1 MSTSKSFK
9 NTRSRAVGWV
19 CLLLMLLS
27 PALVMAEMNR
37 ENLVLYLPLEDALN
51 PQDLSDDPATVTV
64 HGSLNALD
72 GQFGAKGLDFDG
84 NSANIIEV
92 ADMAKLEGMTAITIE
107 AWGRPR
113 NVAGQEGLSV
123 ASKRNT
129 TNAEDSYNLFVFSG
143 QDVHGRINGNGGG
156 EVLSTTI
163 LQDDTWYH
171 LALVFD
177 GQAAG
182 DNMFLYVNGVLEDSH
197 THPDSMVNP
206 GDAPL
211 WIGDLDG
218 ARALTWEGVLDE
230 VGIWNAALN
239 AEDINQLMTKSKAQ
253 LLRPGMAGQPSP
265 ADKVTDVPRELVLS
279 WTPGGFAPGANG
291 HTVYFGESFT
301 DVNDGM
307 GGVSQSASH
316 YDPGRLDFG
325 TTYYWRVDEVNAP
338 PDATVFAGDV
348 WRFTT
353 EPVSIPVETI
363 TATASSANAA
373 DMGPENTIN
382 GIGLNELDQHAT
394 APTGMWLSG
403 MGDATPS
410 IQYAFDKAYKLHEM
424 WVWNSNQLIES
435 FVGLG
440 AKEVVIETSLD
451 GVEWT
456 ILDGVTQF
464 AQATGAADYVANTT
478 VDFGGALAQHVK
490 ITINAGYGMLPQYG
504 LSEVRFLYIP
514 TFAREAQPADGDT
527 TEAADV
533 ELSWRAGREAVGHEL
548 YLGTDPADL
557 ALVATVDDNSYVA
570 EDLLFDTT
578 YYWQVIE
585 INEAETPSAYTGP
598 VWGFTTPAYGT
609 VDSFDQY
616 DDNCN
621 RVFFAWE
628 DGLGHNG
635 GEDIEGCT
643 VAPSNGN
650 GGGSIVGNAQAPFAE
665 RAIVNADS
673 SQSMPFDYDNA
684 FGPSEATLTLDGQDW
699 TKHGIASLALSVYG
713 TEGNTGQLYVKINN
727 TKIPYDEDAS
737 YLALPTWQSW
747 SIDLTSVGADLS
759 NVHSLAIGVDGNGA
773 AGTLYFDDIRV
784 YPARE
789 SEAETPNILGDV
801 TDGLVAYY
809 PLDEGTGTI
818 AADLS
823 GNAHDGTLPDGGT
836 SWIPWGAINGA
847 INIDGSNGSD
857 IKLGSWDPSE
867 GTGQLSVAMWIKWSG
882 TGNQNQGLLSKRAGG
897 WSVDNMLFGL
907 RVTQSDAGIR
917 LHHAGTMVA
926 VAGALTPVVGQW
938 AHVAATFDGTTG
950 RLYVNGVE
958 IGSGPFSLGNDP
970 AAEMRIG
977 SYNNDSPCYNGDIDE
992 VRLYNRALTPAELS
1006 SN

>member
-1 MSTSKSFK
+1 M
-9 NTRSRAVGWV
+9 
-19 CLLLMLLS
+19 LLMLLS
-27 PALVMAEMNR
+27 PALVTAEMNR
-37 ENLVLYLPLEDALN
+37 ENLVLYLPLENAQN
-51 PQDLSDDPATVTV
+51 PLDLSDDPATVTV
-64 HGSLNALD
+64 HGSLSTVDA
-72 GQFGAKGLDFDG
+72 QFGAKGLEFDG

-129 TNAEDSYNLFVFSG
+129 TNAEDSYNLFVYSG

-182 DNMFLYVNGVLEDSH
+182 DNMFLYVNGVLEASH
-197 THPDSMVNP
+197 GHPDSMVNP

-239 AEDINQLMTKSKAQ
+239 AEDINQLMVKSKAQ

-265 ADKVTDVPRELVLS
+265 DDKATDVSREVVLS
-279 WTPGGFAPGANG
+279 WTPGEFAPGANG
-291 HTVYFGESFT
+291 HTVYFGENFT
-301 DVNDGM
+301 DVNDGVK
-307 GGVSQSASH
+307 GVSQSDSS

-338 PDATVFAGDV
+338 PDATVFQGDV
-348 WRFTT
+348 WRFTV
-353 EPVSIPVETI
+353 EPVSIPVEMV
-363 TATASSANAA
+363 TATASSSNAD

-382 GIGLNELDQHAT
+382 GIGLNELDQHST

-424 WVWNSNQLIES
+424 RVWNSNQLIES

-440 AKEVVIETSLD
+440 AKDVVIETSLD
-451 GVEWT
+451 GAEWT
-456 ILDGVTQF
+456 ILEAATQF

-478 VDFGGALAQHVK
+478 VNLGGALAQYVK
-490 ITINAGYGMLPQYG
+490 ITIHAGYGMLPQYG

-514 TFAREAQPADGDT
+514 TFAREPQPAEGDI
-527 TEAADV
+527 TESAEV
-533 ELSWRAGREAVGHEL
+533 ELNWRAGREAAAHEV

-557 ALVATVDDNSYVA
+557 ALAATTDDSAFVA
-570 EDLLFDTT
+570 ETLEYGQT
-578 YYWQVIE
+578 YYWQLIE
-585 INEAETPSAYTGP
+585 VNEAETPSAYAGP
-598 VWGFTTPAYGT
+598 IWSFSTAPFGI

-621 RVFFAWE
+621 RIFFAWT

-635 GEDIEGCT
+635 GEDIEGCA
-643 VAPSNGN
+643 VPASNGN

-665 RAIVNADS
+665 RTIVNAGS
-673 SQSMPFDYDNA
+673 TQSMPFDYDNA
-684 FGPSEATLTLDGQDW
+684 FGPSEATLSLAGQDW
-699 TKHGIASLALSVYG
+699 TKHGISTLELSVYG
-713 TEGNTGQLYVKINN
+713 AEGNTGQLYVKINN
-727 TKIPYDEDAS
+727 TKIPYPEDAS
-737 YLALPTWQSW
+737 YLALPTWQTW
-747 SIDLTSVGADLS
+747 SIDLKAVGANLEGV
-759 NVHSLAIGVDGNGA
+759 NSLGIGVDGNGA
-773 AGTLYFDDIRV
+773 AGTLYFDDIRL

-789 SEAETPNILGDV
+789 SEPEIPNILGDV
-801 TDGLVAYY
+801 IDGLVGYY
-809 PLDEGTGTI
+809 PLDEGSGNT

-823 GNAHDGTLPDGGT
+823 GNGHDGTLPDSGA

-847 INIDGSNGSD
+847 IHIDGSNGSD
-857 IKLGSWDPSE
+857 IKLGTWDPTE

-882 TGNQNQGLLSKRAGG
+882 SGNQNQGLLSKRAGG

-907 RVTQSDAGIR
+907 RITQSDAGIR

-950 RLYVNGVE
+950 RLYLNGAE

-992 VRLYNRALTPAELS
+992 IRIYNRALTPEELS
-1006 SN
+1006 GN